1 MEYNAFQLP
10 PSLENTMKPSAKKD
24 EALQVSSPAS
34 GVSMPFNIEDGSMDG
49 LAVHFQSPALKR
61 RYWQERHQGTYQQL
75 QKVALHADWIRTLLK
90 EAQCPALA
98 RRFEQDMMQVQHLK
112 GLYHRLETKE
122 FEGLKPLERDM
133 LQRFIQGQKTF
144 QKSLEN
150 SLHYLKGL
158 LLGDEKIREAQA
170 QRVFQQ
176 WVAQCLKDHK
186 TKGLS
191 ADLIQDVLTLKN
203 YL

>member
-1 MEYNAFQLP
+1 
-10 PSLENTMKPSAKKD
+10 
-24 EALQVSSPAS
+24 
-34 GVSMPFNIEDGSMDG
+34 MDG
-49 LAVHFQSPALKR
+49 LAVHFQSPTLKR

-75 QKVALHADWIRTLLK
+75 QKVALHATWIRALLK

-122 FEGLKPLERDM
+122 FEGLKPLERHL
-133 LQRFIQGQKTF
+133 LQRFIQGEKALR
-144 QKSLEN
+144 KSLKD
-150 SLHYLKGL
+150 SLQYLKGL
-158 LLGDEKIREAQA
+158 LLGDEKNSEAQA

-176 WVAQCLKDHK
+176 WVAQCLKEHK
-186 TKGLS
+186 AKGLS
-191 ADLIQDVLTLKN
+191 ADLIQDVFTLKS